1 MKIGIVKE
9 GKVPVDRRVPLTPA
23 HCSALMALYDCT
35 VVVQPSPIR
44 AILDQEYLDAGIPL
58 QEDLSDCDVL
68 MGVKEVP
75 ISQLISDKTYF
86 FFSHT
91 YKQQPYNAGL
101 LKACV
106 DKNIKLI
113 DYELLTNGSSRVVSF
128 GRFAGLVGAYNGLR
142 GWREKF
148 GGSPLK
154 PAHECHDLSEMWEQL
169 NAQNWSSDLKIVL
182 TGKGRVSRGAVE
194 TLRAAGIK
202 ECTPEEFVS
211 GASGPVWTQ
220 LDAQNYYTSR
230 DGEPFNKQQLYKDPS
245 TFVSKFMHYAPH
257 ASLFIAGHYYDARAP
272 FLFSRKD
279 MRLRDFNIKYVA
291 DVSCDID
298 GPVAS
303 TLRPST
309 IEHPFY
315 GYDIIKETVVDHLD
329 PSAIGVMAV
338 DNLPCELPRD
348 ASLSFGT
355 DLLREVLPALF
366 NGDKDQVLYRATQCE
381 QGSLSDNFDYLKSY
395 ITIV

>member
-182 TGKGRVSRGAVE
+182 TGKGRVSSGAVE

-211 GASGPVWTQ
+211 GTSGPVWTQ

-245 TFVSKFMHYAPH
+245 TFESKFMHYAPH

-315 GYDIIKETVVDHLD
+315 GYDTIKETVVDHLE

>member
-44 AILDQEYLDAGIPL
+44 AILDQEDLDAGIPL

-245 TFVSKFMHYAPH
+245 TFESKFMHYAPH

-315 GYDIIKETVVDHLD
+315 GYDTIKETVVDHLE

>member
-169 NAQNWSSDLKIVL
+169 NAQNWSSDLKIIL

-245 TFVSKFMHYAPH
+245 TLESKFMHYAPH

-315 GYDIIKETVVDHLD
+315 GYDTIKETVVDHLE

-381 QGSLSDNFDYLKSY
+381 QGSLTDNFDYLKSY

>member
-75 ISQLISDKTYF
+75 INQLISNKTYF

-169 NAQNWSSDLKIVL
+169 NAQKWSSDLKIIL
-182 TGKGRVSRGAVE
+182 TGKGRVSSGAVE

-202 ECTPEEFVS
+202 ECTPEEFVV

-220 LDAQNYYTSR
+220 LDAQNYYASR
-230 DGEPFNKQQLYKDPS
+230 DSEPFSKQQLYKDPS

-272 FLFSRKD
+272 FLYSRED

-303 TLRPST
+303 TLRPSA

-315 GYDIIKETVVDHLD
+315 GYDTIKETVVDHLE

-381 QGSLSDNFDYLKSY
+381 QGSLTDNFDYLKSY